1 MRTRPGE
8 HPHAPA
14 ERSLEQ
20 AALNDRETLET
31 EVISASH
38 FHHAFKNGA
47 HYSPCRATH
56 PLVFQYREAR
66 DDRHG
71 AESYLTH
78 ACKTLEG
85 ELASRAV
92 AGALQ
97 A

>member
-8 HPHAPA
+8 HPHVPA
-14 ERSLEQ
+14 ERSREQ

-31 EVISASH
+31 EVISACK

-56 PLVFQYREAR
+56 PFVFQYREAR

-71 AESYLTH
+71 AESCLTH
-78 ACKTLEG
+78 ACKSLEG
-85 ELASRAV
+85 DLAPRTV
-92 AGALQ
+92 AGALR